1 MYQFQKSSNIDDKMV
16 SMQMQLF
23 VYLASIYLT
32 GPSQGLKSQGARSNV
47 VVIMCLPP
55 PAPPLAKAL
64 NLNNYAQLSNVCPP
78 GFKNISKPLYLV
90 YKNFQDR
97 KPFNIFVAI
106 LVYQCLHIYILNLI
120 NL

>member
-32 GPSQGLKSQGARSNV
+32 GPSQGLKIQGARSNV

-55 PAPPLAKAL
+55 LPLHL
-64 NLNNYAQLSNVCPP
+64 RQP
-78 GFKNISKPLYLV
+78 
-90 YKNFQDR
+90 
-97 KPFNIFVAI
+97 
-106 LVYQCLHIYILNLI
+106 
-120 NL
+120 